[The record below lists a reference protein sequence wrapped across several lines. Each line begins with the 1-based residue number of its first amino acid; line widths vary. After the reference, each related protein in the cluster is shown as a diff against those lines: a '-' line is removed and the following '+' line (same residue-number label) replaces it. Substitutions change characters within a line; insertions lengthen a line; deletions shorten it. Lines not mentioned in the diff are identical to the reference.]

1 MSDSDSWLTD
11 SQSCLTDSQLVIII
25 NVFLLIQFHN
35 MMICTPLFYH
45 WRFWLTCGWRLWLIH
60 WLIDCLW
67 AGLSVS
73 ASQVTPDFWHPL
85 GVCHC
90 QLCADL
96 IYWLTLENEHWLRL
110 RLANEAHHFLFWLN
124 EGIWFCL
131 VNDNKLTKMNPL
143 SLWWFNEACVP
154 ISPQTECTLSLLSI
168 NAILAQKPH
177 NIYIKRTI
185 FHLTEWLDYYWI
197 NETNILTLV
206 FKFNRSSNQTFFFY
220 LTLRETLT

>member
-35 MMICTPLFYH
+35 ILYSIILSFTFLTDL
-45 WRFWLTCGWRLWLIH
+45 RVTTLIDSLIDWLLVSELDSVSQPHRSHQISDIH
-60 WLIDCLW
+60 WVSVTVSCVLIWFIDW
-67 AGLSVS
+67 RWKMSTDWGWGL
-73 ASQVTPDFWHPL
+73 QMRH
-85 GVCHC
+85 
-90 QLCADL
+90 
-96 IYWLTLENEHWLRL
+96 II
-110 RLANEAHHFLFWLN
+110 FLFWLN

-168 NAILAQKPH
+168 NANPGSKVTQ
-177 NIYIKRTI
+177 
-185 FHLTEWLDYYWI
+185 HLYYKDDFPFDWMI
-197 NETNILTLV
+197 RLLLNKWNKHFDFSLQIQQVL
-206 FKFNRSSNQTFFFY
+206 
-220 LTLRETLT
+220 

>member
-1 MSDSDSWLTD
+1 MVFYCFSSTTWWFVLHYFIIDVSDWLAGDDSD
-11 SQSCLTDSQLVIII
+11 
-25 NVFLLIQFHN
+25 
-35 MMICTPLFYH
+35 
-45 WRFWLTCGWRLWLIH
+45 
-60 WLIDCLW
+60 WLIDWLIDWLLVSWTQCLSLTGHTRFLTSIGCLSLSAVCWFDLLIDAGKW
-67 AGLSVS
+67 A
-73 ASQVTPDFWHPL
+73 
-85 GVCHC
+85 
-90 QLCADL
+90 
-96 IYWLTLENEHWLRL
+96 LTEAE
-110 RLANEAHHFLFWLN
+110 ACKNEAHHFLFWLN

-168 NAILAQKPH
+168 NAILAQKSH

>member
-1 MSDSDSWLTD
+1 MFFYWFSSTTWWFVLR
-11 SQSCLTDSQLVIII
+11 
-25 NVFLLIQFHN
+25 
-35 MMICTPLFYH
+35 PLFYH
-45 WRFWLTCGWRLWLIH
+45 WRFWLTCGWQLWFID
-60 WLIDCLW
+60 WLIDWLIACELD
-67 AGLSVS
+67 SVS
-73 ASQVTPDFWHPL
+73 QPHRSHQISDIHWVSVT
-85 GVCHC
+85 VSCV
-90 QLCADL
+90 L
-96 IYWLTLENEHWLRL
+96 IWFIDWRWKMSTDWGWGLQMRHII
-110 RLANEAHHFLFWLN
+110 FLFWLN

-168 NAILAQKPH
+168 NAILAQKSH

-220 LTLRETLT
+220 LTLRKTLT

>member
-1 MSDSDSWLTD
+1 MFFYWLSST
-11 SQSCLTDSQLVIII
+11 T
-25 NVFLLIQFHN
+25 F
-35 MMICTPLFYH
+35 CTPLFYH
-45 WRFWLTCGWRLWLIH
+45 SRFWLTCGWRLWLIH

-96 IYWLTLENEHWLRL
+96 IDWRWKMSTDWGWGLQMRHII
-110 RLANEAHHFLFWLN
+110 FLFWLN

-168 NAILAQKPH
+168 NAILAQKSH

>member
-1 MSDSDSWLTD
+1 MFNGFPTCNYYQWFFTVSVPQHDDLYSIILSLTFLTD
-11 SQSCLTDSQLVIII
+11 LQVTI
-25 NVFLLIQFHN
+25 LID
-35 MMICTPLFYH
+35 
-45 WRFWLTCGWRLWLIH
+45 
-60 WLIDCLW
+60 WLIDWLIACELD
-67 AGLSVS
+67 SVS
-73 ASQVTPDFWHPL
+73 QPHRSHQISDIHWVSVT
-85 GVCHC
+85 VSCV
-90 QLCADL
+90 L
-96 IYWLTLENEHWLRL
+96 IWFIDWRWKMSTDWGWGLQMRHII
-110 RLANEAHHFLFWLN
+110 FLFWLN

-168 NAILAQKPH
+168 NAILAQKSH

-197 NETNILTLV
+197 NETNSLTLV

>member
-1 MSDSDSWLTD
+1 MFFYWFSSTTWWFVLHYFIIHVSDWLAGDDSDWFID
-11 SQSCLTDSQLVIII
+11 
-25 NVFLLIQFHN
+25 
-35 MMICTPLFYH
+35 
-45 WRFWLTCGWRLWLIH
+45 WLIA
-60 WLIDCLW
+60 CEW

-96 IYWLTLENEHWLRL
+96 IDWHWKMSTDWGWGLQMR
-110 RLANEAHHFLFWLN
+110 HIIFLFWLN

-168 NAILAQKPH
+168 NAILAQKSH
-177 NIYIKRTI
+177 NIYITRTI

>member
-1 MSDSDSWLTD
+1 MFFYWFSST
-11 SQSCLTDSQLVIII
+11 T
-25 NVFLLIQFHN
+25 F
-35 MMICTPLFYH
+35 CTPLFYH
-45 WRFWLTCGWRLWLIH
+45 SRFWLTCGWRLWLIH

-67 AGLSVS
+67 VSWTQCLSLTGHTRFLTSIGCLSLS
-73 ASQVTPDFWHPL
+73 A
-85 GVCHC
+85 VCWF
-90 QLCADL
+90 D
-96 IYWLTLENEHWLRL
+96 WLTLENEHWLRL

-168 NAILAQKPH
+168 NAILAQKSH
-177 NIYIKRTI
+177 NIFIKRTI